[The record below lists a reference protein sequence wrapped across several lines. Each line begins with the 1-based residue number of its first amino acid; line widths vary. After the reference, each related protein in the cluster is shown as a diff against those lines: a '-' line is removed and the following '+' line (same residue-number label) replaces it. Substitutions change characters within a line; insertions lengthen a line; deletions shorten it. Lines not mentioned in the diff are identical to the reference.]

1 MLAKPNVL
9 VLRQHRPGDIGH
21 IISRHAIVYFDD
33 YGWDERFE
41 AMVARI
47 MADFVDQYNPQ
58 IERSW
63 IAERDGVF
71 LGCVF
76 LVNDKDMPETA
87 RIRALLVEHGARGMG
102 LGGRLVQNC
111 IDFAREV
118 GYKDLV
124 LYTNSLLTPARK
136 IYRAFGFQLV
146 REEESLS
153 FAPGTKAETWKM
165 ALPSKMRDRDSEE
178 DRGLLQED
186 ETETKSPPP
195 HTHRSNSA
203 ATFRTWLAGSSR
215 WTIIGAFPGP
225 TIEARPGDRLVVNV
239 FNGLDSEGVS
249 IHWHGLR
256 MKGFNRMDGAVGF
269 TQCPIPP
276 GGDFVYDFTIGDD
289 EHGTFWWHSH
299 SQVQRGDGLYGG
311 LVVHD
316 PTAPLTQHGDD
327 VLVLI
332 GDWYHRAQAEVL
344 AWFADFSSL
353 GNEPVPDSLLV
364 NGNGRYN
371 CSMAVPARPLN
382 CTQKRQTDVKPL
394 LARRSDSPARLR
406 LINTGSLAGF
416 SIKIDGA
423 TLEPVA
429 VDGAGSV
436 SRDAGR
442 SVGILYP
449 GERADVLLKWAK
461 GDSGLP
467 RMNIYVDE
475 ENFGGFP
482 NEALNPNQTFHAL
495 PAGNVTMREETTT
508 LQLGKDHRDLATLT
522 SASTRTT
529 ALPAKAQETILLYM
543 KTQKLSRFNN
553 KPLGFVNHTTWQ
565 TQTPALLS
573 LNRTAWD
580 EHQLLPFIANKPNQP
595 VTVDLVINNLDDG
608 AHPIHLHGNSFH
620 VLSSFR
626 ADGRDGW
633 GSYNPYES
641 EAPPAG
647 LNLESPVI
655 KDTISVP
662 RRGHVVV
669 RLTADNPGLWMLH
682 CHMLVHM
689 GTGMVAGLHVGG
701 EDDLD
706 HIRGIDPSAA
716 DLCMST

>member
-1 MLAKPNVL
+1 
-9 VLRQHRPGDIGH
+9 
-21 IISRHAIVYFDD
+21 
-33 YGWDERFE
+33 
-41 AMVARI
+41 
-47 MADFVDQYNPQ
+47 
-58 IERSW
+58 
-63 IAERDGVF
+63 
-71 LGCVF
+71 
-76 LVNDKDMPETA
+76 
-87 RIRALLVEHGARGMG
+87 
-102 LGGRLVQNC
+102 
-111 IDFAREV
+111 
-118 GYKDLV
+118 
-124 LYTNSLLTPARK
+124 
-136 IYRAFGFQLV
+136 
-146 REEESLS
+146 
-153 FAPGTKAETWKM
+153 
-165 ALPSKMRDRDSEE
+165 MRDRDSEE

-186 ETETKSPPP
+186 ETETKSPPT

-215 WTIIGAFPGP
+215 WTIIGIVVLVSVFALPLLGFLGRGASPSVASHHSESDQLAIRLHPDKHAARAPTTLTLDWNITRGVRAPDGVEKPVYLVNGAFPGP

-436 SRDAGR
+436 SRDAGQ

-467 RMNIYVDE
+467 RMNIYLDE

-495 PAGNVTMREETTT
+495 PAGIVTMREETTT

-580 EHQLLPFIANKPNQP
+580 EHQLLPFIATKPNQP

-716 DLCMST
+716 ELCMST